1 MSAPEVRSDSKPRIS
16 SVSQTIEK
24 QRSAGRISRD
34 VSFVVCGS
42 CFWAASFL
50 DGKTTERC
58 LGCQSVNIDTLPL
71 AGDEAY
77 TYDYNTKRGII
88 VDFNRAKNSKP
99 LL

>member
-1 MSAPEVRSDSKPRIS
+1 LSAPETRNDAKPRIS

-24 QRSAGRISRD
+24 QRNVGRISRD

-58 LGCQSVNIDTLPL
+58 LACQSVNIDTLPL
-71 AGDEAY
+71 AANEAY
-77 TYDYNTKRGII
+77 NYNHDAKRGII
-88 VDFNRAKNSKP
+88 VDFNRAKGFE
-99 LL
+99 